1 MKKRFVVWSDLHA
14 HNYARYSTLINGV
27 NSRFVHCLN
36 VISEVRKF
44 CGENTV
50 KHAFFL
56 GDLFHARFKIDVE
69 VFNAVYSELAK
80 FKDEGIMLWLLAGNH
95 DFAFLERKISSIG
108 TFEDIAEVI
117 LKPHHEIID
126 GVHFCF
132 LPYCENTKQFKD
144 ASRAF
149 ASKYPKSQLLC
160 HQGISEGFVFA
171 NVQIKESVSV
181 KDLYSR
187 YFDGVLL
194 GHYHLYQNLAPN
206 ALYVGAVLQ
215 HNWGDTGQKKGFL
228 FLQQKE
234 GAQFTLARIE
244 THAPEFVR
252 LKADGL
258 YTKEDALGNFI
269 KVQSGKS
276 MNALEIETLKND
288 LKKLGA
294 SSIEFDIPVKTKS
307 TKRIDVDV
315 GMSYEKMLEKYVES
329 GIVDIKGLDKEK
341 LIKVGR
347 EILEGATND

>member
-14 HNYARYSTLINGV
+14 HTFARYSTLIDGV
-27 NSRFVHCLN
+27 NSRLIDCLN

-44 CGENTV
+44 CGENNV
-50 KHAFFL
+50 KNAFFL
-56 GDLFHARFKIDVE
+56 GDLFHTRFKIDVE
-69 VFNAVYSELAK
+69 VFNAVYSELTK

-95 DFAFLERKISSIG
+95 DFAFLKRRISSIG

-117 LKPHHEIID
+117 LKPQHEIID

-132 LPYCENTKQFKD
+132 LPYCENAKQFKD

-181 KDLYSR
+181 KDLYPR

-206 ALYVGAVLQ
+206 ALYVGATLQ

-234 GAQFTLARIE
+234 GEELTLTRIE
-244 THAPEFVR
+244 THAPEFVK
-252 LKADGL
+252 LKANDL
-258 YTKEDALGNFI
+258 FIKEEVLGNFV
-269 KVQSGKS
+269 KVQSKEPMGILKIE
-276 MNALEIETLKND
+276 ALKKD
-288 LKKLGA
+288 LKEFGA
-294 SSIEFDIPVKTKS
+294 SSIEFDIPIKTKS

-315 GMSYEKMLEKYVES
+315 GMGYEKMLEKYVES
-329 GIVDIKGLDKEK
+329 GVVDVKGLDKER

-347 EILEGATND
+347 KVLEEVDNG